1 MRVIFT
7 GDTHGDVATRLEN
20 IKRNMDNIVPEET
33 AVIIFGD
40 AGLNYYLNK
49 TDRKNKQRVSNIG
62 IRVYCV
68 RGNHEKRPQD
78 VPGMVL
84 VYDQDVNGFV
94 YMEEKFPLIRYLVD
108 GGEYTINGRT
118 FLVIG
123 GAYSVDKYY
132 RLARS
137 AGCGFSGWFENEQLS
152 AEERDEILN
161 KVKGNHYNFVL
172 THTAPIIWEPS
183 DLFLSGIDQSTV
195 EKDMEYW
202 LKDVSDRISW
212 DYWMFGH
219 YHADRIE
226 APHVEQFYMEY
237 EDLDDVVE
245 RWERYD
251 ETGELEWWLPKS
263 PRMKAIMK
271 DMVANETK
279 SVLS

>member
-7 GDTHGDVATRLEN
+7 GDTHGDVATRLEK

-49 TDRKNKQRVSNIG
+49 TDRKNKQLVSNIG

-137 AGCGFSGWFENEQLS
+137 AGCSFSGWFENEQLS